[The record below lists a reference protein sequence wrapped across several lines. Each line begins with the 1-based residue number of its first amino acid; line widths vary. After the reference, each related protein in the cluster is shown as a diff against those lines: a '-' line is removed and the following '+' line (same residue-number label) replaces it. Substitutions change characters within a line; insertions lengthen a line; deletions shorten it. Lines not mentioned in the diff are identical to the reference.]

1 MKTLVIQPR
10 RAGMKARNE
19 SSAFGRYFLLLCAAL
34 AFGLQCVN
42 AQNNRERRLILN
54 DYVSPEEL
62 ISMSKTLPFDKAVS
76 LFTDFSKKYLNKIIV
91 DPMNH
96 NKEIGVDIENMYWL
110 QAFETVLRANSLWYE
125 EKEEYFQ
132 ITSSQDTTKAMAAGG
147 GTSAA
152 SGKDTSSKALFI
164 ARDVKISTVFFS
176 VDVTKTLNT
185 GINWNYMKSDTIPTG
200 TATYG
205 AQLQT
210 NLANPLQTTT
220 GTSGSSGSSGS
231 SSSTQTTTSN
241 NFIATI
247 IPNLKFANLTGFV
260 SFLQG
265 NGLGDVISS
274 PQVIVSS
281 GKKGQIQIGTD
292 IFVTTKDFA
301 GNTIQQQIAT
311 GLIVM
316 VTPTV
321 YEVKGVRFIS
331 LAIHVENSKQ
341 DAGNIDKSSI
351 DTYLMLNDGE
361 ESVLGGLYSTSVTD
375 TRSGVP
381 FLMDLPW
388 YVFGLRYI
396 FGSDVKAEQKNEL
409 IVLLRAEIV
418 PTIEERL
425 ADKLKKDENLI
436 EKTEKQMQD
445 YNAKIEPKRKSE

>member
-1 MKTLVIQPR
+1 M
-10 RAGMKARNE
+10 
-19 SSAFGRYFLLLCAAL
+19 S
-34 AFGLQCVN
+34 

-62 ISMSKTLPFDKAVS
+62 ISISKSLPFDKAVS

-91 DPMNH
+91 DPTN
-96 NKEIGVDIENMYWL
+96 NTKEIGVDIENMYWL

-132 ITSSQDTTKAMAAGG
+132 ITSSLDSTRAMAAGG

-152 SGKDTSSKALFI
+152 SSRDSSSKAMFL
-164 ARDVKISTVFFS
+164 ARDIKISTVFFS

-185 GINWNYMKSDTIPTG
+185 GINWNYMKSDTIPTS

-210 NLANPLQTTT
+210 NLANPLQSTT
-220 GTSGSSGSSGS
+220 GTGGGSSGSSGS
-231 SSSTQTTTSN
+231 STTQTTTSN

-247 IPNLKFANLTGFV
+247 VPNLSFANLTGFV

-274 PQVIVSS
+274 PQITVSS

-311 GLIVM
+311 GLIVQ

-331 LAIHVENSKQ
+331 LGVHVENSKQ

-375 TRSGVP
+375 TRAGIP

-396 FGSDVKAEQKNEL
+396 FGSDVKAESKTEL
-409 IVLLRAEIV
+409 IVLLKAEVV

-436 EKTEKQMQD
+436 ERTEKQMQD
-445 YNAKIEPKRKSE
+445 YNAKIKPKHKDE